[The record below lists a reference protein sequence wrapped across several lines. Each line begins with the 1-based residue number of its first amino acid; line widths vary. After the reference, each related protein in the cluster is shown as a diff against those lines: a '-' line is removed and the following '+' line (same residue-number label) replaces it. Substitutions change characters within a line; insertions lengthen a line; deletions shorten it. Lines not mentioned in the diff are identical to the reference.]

1 MIFELEETVSQN
13 ARMKVVGVGGGG
25 GNALNRMVDEGRQ
38 GVEFISV
45 NTDAQALLNNKAD
58 VKVQIGKK
66 LTRGLGAGARP
77 EIGRQAIEENRDEVL
92 HGLQGADLVF
102 VTCGMGGGTG
112 TGAAPIISQIARDL
126 GALTIGIVTKP
137 FLFEGRKRMRQAEM
151 GIAEMRKH
159 VDTMVVVPNERLLAV
174 VGKGIPFQDALK
186 KADEV
191 LLHATQGIS
200 SLITVTGIVNVDF
213 ADVRTV
219 MQNGGA
225 AIMGTGMGRGENR
238 AMEAVQQ
245 AISSPLLDNIS
256 ITGATGVL
264 INITGGEDLTLGE
277 VTQISDVVK
286 DAAGEEAE
294 IIFGTVNDPAMH
306 GEIRVTVIATGF
318 DRPAAGAETASRA
331 ALGRRETLADVLA
344 RGGIRGR
351 NYAAFLAA
359 AKSLPVRRLRPGLK
373 FDLRRLKT
381 DSIARRVTVRL
392 SPERRLTLVRGEGET
407 GWVETVETIPWAITR
422 LRVTGAI
429 ESSLY
434 EARDTAMADSF
445 LPAPERRQLA
455 WAIADVYDWEVDF
468 SRDIRPGDRFT
479 VLLERLESSEGER
492 RFGRI
497 LAARVDV
504 ARTPQYAFYFEDPT
518 GDDAVTGFYD
528 ERGRSLRRAFLR
540 APLQFRRVSSRFG
553 ARYHP
558 ILHMWRAH
566 EGVDFSAAYG
576 TPVRAT
582 ADGIVARV
590 GREDGGYGN
599 LIEVRHPNGI
609 RTRYGHLSGFARGL
623 RPGERVAQGE
633 TIGYVGSTGLSTG
646 PHLHY
651 EFLVNGRPT
660 NPRGK
665 DMGAGTPVPK
675 LLAAAFDTAR
685 DGLRILLEPQT
696 SPLPTARPITAARD

>member
-1 MIFELEETVSQN
+1 MRARCTLCRCAPARRSRAFRGWWTACRRRATRCRWGWCCTRRAGSRRAPRPVARWCRAPEWSAGSRRSSGGCRTSSDRSPEGAMIFELEETVSQN

-25 GNALNRMVDEGRQ
+25 GNALNRMVDEGLQ

-92 HGLQGADLVF
+92 HALQGADLVF

-112 TGAAPIISQIARDL
+112 TGASPIIAQMARDL

-159 VDTMVVVPNERLLAV
+159 VDTMGTVPNERLLAV

-200 SLITVTGIVNVDF
+200 GLITVTGIVNVDF

-306 GEIRVTVIATGF
+306 GEIRVTVIAPGF
-318 DRPAAGAETASRA
+318 DRQAAGAETASRA
-331 ALGRRETLADVLA
+331 APGVLPF
-344 RGGIRGR
+344 R
-351 NYAAFLAA
+351 
-359 AKSLPVRRLRPGLK
+359 
-373 FDLRRLKT
+373 
-381 DSIARRVTVRL
+381 
-392 SPERRLTLVRGEGET
+392 
-407 GWVETVETIPWAITR
+407 
-422 LRVTGAI
+422 
-429 ESSLY
+429 
-434 EARDTAMADSF
+434 
-445 LPAPERRQLA
+445 
-455 WAIADVYDWEVDF
+455 
-468 SRDIRPGDRFT
+468 
-479 VLLERLESSEGER
+479 
-492 RFGRI
+492 
-497 LAARVDV
+497 
-504 ARTPQYAFYFEDPT
+504 
-518 GDDAVTGFYD
+518 
-528 ERGRSLRRAFLR
+528 ERG
-540 APLQFRRVSSRFG
+540 
-553 ARYHP
+553 
-558 ILHMWRAH
+558 
-566 EGVDFSAAYG
+566 
-576 TPVRAT
+576 VR
-582 ADGIVARV
+582 
-590 GREDGGYGN
+590 
-599 LIEVRHPNGI
+599 P
-609 RTRYGHLSGFARGL
+609 
-623 RPGERVAQGE
+623 
-633 TIGYVGSTGLSTG
+633 
-646 PHLHY
+646 
-651 EFLVNGRPT
+651 
-660 NPRGK
+660 
-665 DMGAGTPVPK
+665 TPVPPAGYVK
-675 LLAAAFDTAR
+675 LGEQPARRAAPPPPSE
-685 DGLRILLEPQT
+685 LNELEI
-696 SPLPTARPITAARD
+696 PTFIRRQMD